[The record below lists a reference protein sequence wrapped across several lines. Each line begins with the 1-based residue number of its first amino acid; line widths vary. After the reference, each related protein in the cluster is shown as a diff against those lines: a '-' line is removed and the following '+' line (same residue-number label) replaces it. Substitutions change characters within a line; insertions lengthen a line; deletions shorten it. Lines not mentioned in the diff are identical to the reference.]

1 MHVEAETSLTESL
14 ELLLERDAEMTP
26 RSAAVMH
33 NLGLAIAAQGRFEE
47 SEAILLES
55 GVPRQS
61 LSSDFPRPESS
72 TGD

>member
-1 MHVEAETSLTESL
+1 L